1 MIKIETDP
9 YFKFLCSMINDMD
22 FDPSRYQKLLSR
34 LHQEEFIWLIPDDEN
49 RALDGLSLRVEFGT
63 TIGKS
68 KLDSKLDSSKY
79 PCTVLEM
86 MIALA
91 KRCET
96 EIMEDMDIGRRVGRW
111 FKVMIRSLGVNY
123 EKDDIFDEKFVD
135 FIISGLI
142 TREYEPNGDGGLF
155 FVSNTDVDMRK
166 VEIWYQMHTYLRS
179 IETW

>member
-9 YFKFLCSMINDMD
+9 YFKFLCSIIDDMD

-63 TIGKS
+63 AIGKS
-68 KLDSKLDSSKY
+68 KLDSKLDSSKH

-142 TREYEPNGDGGLF
+142 AREYEPNGDGGLF

>member
-1 MIKIETDP
+1 
-9 YFKFLCSMINDMD
+9 
-22 FDPSRYQKLLSR
+22 
-34 LHQEEFIWLIPDDEN
+34 
-49 RALDGLSLRVEFGT
+49 
-63 TIGKS
+63 
-68 KLDSKLDSSKY
+68 
-79 PCTVLEM
+79 M

-142 TREYEPNGDGGLF
+142 AREYEPNGDGGLF
-155 FVSNTDVDMRK
+155 FVSNTDVDMRRM
-166 VEIWYQMHTYLRS
+166 EIWYQMHTYLRS